1 MRYISPKEAAAR
13 WCISQRRVLILCE
26 EGRIEGALRHSRVWL
41 IPETAKKPADAR
53 IKSGRYIKKAQ
64 TSTPEKTKKEPEPAD
79 FCAIHMPGPT
89 HATIFRPRLL
99 EKIAPPGSALT
110 YIHADAGYGKTTL
123 LTQYAEGKNDVIWM
137 SLDERDNN
145 IIGFLNHL
153 EDSFRIILPRF
164 DFYLTDLM
172 PYAADDKFVS
182 LALSSFLKALGRRR
196 LILILDDVH
205 VIEDSRTEDFLT
217 SLAKNC
223 PPGLTFIMA
232 GRHELWSGLFKLK
245 MDGKVSEITKYDLHF
260 NRDEELRCNSC

>member
-64 TSTPEKTKKEPEPAD
+64 TSPPEKTKKEPEPAD

-153 EDSFRIILPRF
+153 EDSFRIILPR
-164 DFYLTDLM
+164 YI
-172 PYAADDKFVS
+172 
-182 LALSSFLKALGRRR
+182 LSYIPSSAQPCSNVTMCQVVKVNAFG
-196 LILILDDVH
+196 
-205 VIEDSRTEDFLT
+205 T
-217 SLAKNC
+217 
-223 PPGLTFIMA
+223 
-232 GRHELWSGLFKLK
+232 
-245 MDGKVSEITKYDLHF
+245 GKVHPSVHF
-260 NRDEELRCNSC
+260 LDYLFNKLRKAGIKHYNADVMHQAI